1 MPLITLNTA
10 GGRQKV
16 FFAPGETLTDA
27 LERTAY
33 RPRTGCGGSGT
44 CGLCRVRI
52 EKGSVSDP
60 TKKERIVLSEE
71 ELHEGIRL
79 ACQVFPEDD
88 LQVRVGDPA
97 AGTGWR
103 KLDPDSIRDRVSPV
117 GSAADF
123 EEGYGVAVDLG
134 TTHIS
139 LTLWDLGRG
148 RRLSGRFGLNRQ
160 FCFGSDVMTRMVA
173 ASRSTDVAGKIC
185 GEARRSISDA
195 LSDLCSGEGWNP
207 QKVKRI
213 SIVGNSPMLAFLAGK
228 NYDLLLSPA
237 YWGSDVD
244 CLARDTKGWFDSAG
258 VDPDVAVDIVQP
270 LAGFIGSDLIAGV
283 IATHLMDKEPG
294 SLLIDFG
301 TNSEIALWDGS
312 DLWTTSAAG
321 GPAFEGGGINCGM
334 PAEPGAIFRIHTG
347 GDFES
352 GPAEPV
358 AEVIGGGEPKG
369 FCGSGLVDAI
379 AYLLRTEQLNQK
391 GKFLPDADPPGWG
404 SRGFSCLLP
413 DERGVD
419 LFQRAKAAIG
429 AGVRILME
437 RARLHAADL
446 RRIYIGGTF
455 GRYLNVQNAKRIGL
469 LPAAPLKFFEL
480 CGNTALSGCEFL
492 LLSPHGKGLLKAVK
506 QRSKLINLAQEPGFE
521 ELFLENLYLR
531 PMRED

>member
-1 MPLITLNTA
+1 MRRVKPSPMPSN
-10 GGRQKV
+10 
-16 FFAPGETLTDA
+16 
-27 LERTAY
+27 ER
-33 RPRTGCGGSGT
+33 RTGPEQGAEDRAHAACVAFGSRKGRSAT
-44 CGLCRVRI
+44 RRKRSESYFLKKNFM
-52 EKGSVSDP
+52 KGSVWRATFS
-60 TKKERIVLSEE
+60 
-71 ELHEGIRL
+71 
-79 ACQVFPEDD
+79 EDD
-88 LQVRVGDPA
+88 LQVRVGIPQPGPVRETADP
-97 AGTGWR
+97 R
-103 KLDPDSIRDRVSPV
+103 FDSRPRVPV
-117 GSAADF
+117 GSAAEF

-228 NYDLLLSPA
+228 NYDLLLSPHIGA
-237 YWGSDVD
+237 AMSD
-244 CLARDTKGWFDSAG
+244 CLAQNQKGSLDSAG

-301 TNSEIALWDGS
+301 TNSEIACWDGS
-312 DLWTTSAAG
+312 DLWTTSEAG

-358 AEVIGGGEPKG
+358 AEVIGGGEPR
-369 FCGSGLVDAI
+369 
-379 AYLLRTEQLNQK
+379 RTFA
-391 GKFLPDADPPGWG
+391 G
-404 SRGFSCLLP
+404 
-413 DERGVD
+413 
-419 LFQRAKAAIG
+419 RAWWT
-429 AGVRILME
+429 R
-437 RARLHAADL
+437 
-446 RRIYIGGTF
+446 
-455 GRYLNVQNAKRIGL
+455 
-469 LPAAPLKFFEL
+469 
-480 CGNTALSGCEFL
+480 
-492 LLSPHGKGLLKAVK
+492 
-506 QRSKLINLAQEPGFE
+506 
-521 ELFLENLYLR
+521 
-531 PMRED
+531 